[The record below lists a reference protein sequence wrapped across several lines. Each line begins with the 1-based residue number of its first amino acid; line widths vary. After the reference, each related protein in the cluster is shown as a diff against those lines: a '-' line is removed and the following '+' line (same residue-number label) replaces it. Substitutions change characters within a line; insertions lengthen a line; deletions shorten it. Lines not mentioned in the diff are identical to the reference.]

1 MMMTMM
7 VMIDDAAGWVEILE
21 VATTMRRLGQGE
33 ADTWEKEYTIIIIT
47 IVIGE
52 PHNFYAKFKRNY
64 DKIYCFMV
72 GRLNEG
78 SSRFMG
84 H

>member
-33 ADTWEKEYTIIIIT
+33 ADT
-47 IVIGE
+47 
-52 PHNFYAKFKRNY
+52 
-64 DKIYCFMV
+64 
-72 GRLNEG
+72 
-78 SSRFMG
+78 
-84 H
+84 